1 MGGTSRCEREARAGA
16 SATLPDLTRRGTL
29 KAMTR
34 STSDSAAPKSKERDA
49 KVLGRS
55 AATGRFVL
63 KPATKAG
70 SVTQREAKTA
80 VKSLSGSRKK

>member
-1 MGGTSRCEREARAGA
+1 MAQGTSDTVARKGKERE
-16 SATLPDLTRRGTL
+16 T
-29 KAMTR
+29 
-34 STSDSAAPKSKERDA
+34 

-80 VKSLSGSRKK
+80 VKSLRDGRKK